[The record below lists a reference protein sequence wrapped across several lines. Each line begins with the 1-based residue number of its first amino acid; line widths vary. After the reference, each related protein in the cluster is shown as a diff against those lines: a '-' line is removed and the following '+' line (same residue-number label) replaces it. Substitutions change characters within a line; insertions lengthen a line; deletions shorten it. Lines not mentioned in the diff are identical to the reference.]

1 MVHDG
6 RGLKLQKVGPIFSSL
21 NAMHAKFSKKKI
33 IFGASSMILKSS
45 SYHVAIATLIF
56 SHGYNML
63 FSHVKMSCFRSKFH
77 CCLYN
82 NFFPKVLS
90 TLLARN
96 CAFDFGV

>member
-1 MVHDG
+1 M
-6 RGLKLQKVGPIFSSL
+6 LCMQNSQ
-21 NAMHAKFSKKKI
+21 KKI
-33 IFGASSMILKSS
+33 FMFGASSMIFLKSS
-45 SYHVAIATLIF
+45 SYNVAIATLIF
-56 SHGYNML
+56 SHGYNMS

-82 NFFPKVLS
+82 KNFFSKVLS